1 MTAAYIV
8 EVFMRKLTLFIL
20 ILAMLAAMG
29 ACGADPT
36 SAEISASPSVTPNDV
51 DDVEMPAQ
59 PQIGFSLAGEGAFY
73 DQLTKDIE
81 AACATLDYEANIVA
95 ADSGDKQKSDIR
107 SMLSAGAAV
116 IVIDPVDVD
125 ALETVLAECETSG
138 VPVINIIDSING
150 LVSTLISPDYIE
162 IGKNAGQRAVSLYG
176 EQQGKCL
183 ELKTGYDSFIMQ
195 LMSDGFNSAIS
206 EDSDVSL
213 TTEKYCGNDE
223 EKAYQAAKNDL
234 WLNDTT
240 FIFAQSAALARGA
253 MRAIEESGKEVSLV
267 VYGGDMDII
276 EAVSAGKVNMAMFID
291 TAQIVQ
297 KAVADADSFIKNA
310 SYAPLPY
317 QKLDVYTVTAD
328 NAADYVSADNLYAKE
343 PV

>member
-1 MTAAYIV
+1 
-8 EVFMRKLTLFIL
+8 MRKLTLFIL
-20 ILAMLAAMG
+20 ILAMLIVSA
-29 ACGADPT
+29 ACGADPA
-36 SAEISASPSVTPNDV
+36 SADISEPPSATPIAV
-51 DDVEMPAQ
+51 DDVEMPSQ
-59 PQIGFSLAGEGAFY
+59 PQIGFSLAGEGPFY

-81 AACATLDYEANIVA
+81 AACAAHDYEANIVA

-125 ALETVLAECETSG
+125 ALETVLAECETGG

-162 IGKNAGQRAVSLYG
+162 IGKSAGQRAVSLYG
-176 EQQGKCL
+176 EQQGKCM
-183 ELKTGYDSFIMQ
+183 ELKIDYDSFIMQ
-195 LMSDGFNSAIS
+195 LMSDGFNSAIA

-223 EKAYQAAKNDL
+223 EKAYQAVKNDL
-234 WLNDTT
+234 WLNDTN

-253 MRAIEESGKEVSLV
+253 MRAIDESGKEVSLV

-276 EAVSAGKVNMAMFID
+276 EVVSNGKVNMAMFID
-291 TAQIVQ
+291 TAQIAQ
-297 KAVADADSFIKNA
+297 KAVADADSFINNA
-310 SYAPLPY
+310 SYAPPQY

-328 NAADYVSADNLYAKE
+328 NAAEYLSADSLYAKE
-343 PV
+343 PA